1 MSLELHSSHSA
12 NGAEITQIEPLAYSI
27 KNALFVLG
35 ISRTLLWKSI
45 SKGHIK
51 VVRLGRRTLIPAS
64 EIKRL
69 LGS

>member
-1 MSLELHSSHSA
+1 MHNEVVSETAKSA
-12 NGAEITQIEPLAYSI
+12 SAPEFAPQAFSI
-27 KNALFVLG
+27 KNTLHILG

-45 SKGHIK
+45 SSGHIK
-51 VVRLGRRTLIPAS
+51 VVRLGRRTLIPTS